1 MSAIAIQKKN
11 SLKELFND
19 KNLEQ
24 WIQKNP
30 TKKTQNEIAMEQ
42 ITGATDMGIYQQY
55 LEYKK
60 IFNEDAEN
68 KKKNEFYYFRYNV

>member
-55 LEYKK
+55 L
-60 IFNEDAEN
+60 
-68 KKKNEFYYFRYNV
+68 